1 MEILKIKIN
10 IASSSEVTGDMT
22 VKMIGFTG
30 TCDGEYFC
38 GKVLTGGIDTQK
50 LDRNG
55 NGTFSARYMLEGTD
69 CDNRQCHI
77 FVENNAV
84 IQNGIIERTT
94 PEIITDSSV
103 LNQLLQKK
111 TYGALYSNEAG
122 LFVSI
127 FTED

>member
-1 MEILKIKIN
+1 M
-10 IASSSEVTGDMT
+10 
-22 VKMIGFTG
+22 VKMISFTG
-30 TCDGEYFC
+30 TCNGEYFC
-38 GKVLTGGIDTQK
+38 GNVLSGGIDTQK

-55 NGTFSARYMLEGTD
+55 NGTLSARYMLEGTD
-69 CDNRQCHI
+69 FDNRQCHI

-84 IQNGIIERTT
+84 IQNGIIGRTT

-103 LNQLLQKK
+103 LNRLLQKK
-111 TYGALYSNEAG
+111 TYGILYSNEAG